1 MGVLKKVTGDV
12 GCKMGGCKIGV
23 KGPKSCFSE
32 NGQKKMEKNEK
43 DPNFLLK
50 RKKTIFYPTHPVR
63 KNEKNAMG

>member
-32 NGQKKMEKNEK
+32 NGGKK
-43 DPNFLLK
+43 K
-50 RKKTIFYPTHPVR
+50 RKKIFYTMKKKESVKILSSSFLKSSWKR
-63 KNEKNAMG
+63 IEE